1 MNWARSANRKETL
14 HLLPIHLTWSLLLE
28 IVKMNLD
35 HLYDKNGA
43 VEPNKLKTLGEEDKN
58 YIIDLTSF
66 LQNEPTISQRLRCL
80 QLKITEHEKCEFC
93 HVYLRYSPHKHELF
107 KKVCTC
113 DGYKNSPRK
122 RNEIKA
128 RIEKFNETI
137 DNRNKNFT
145 PAPILEYESLREILK
160 KHICVETYTQ
170 YVIQNVLYKIPG
182 VKESLFYYEP
192 HGRISYKI
200 AKILYGQ
207 GYCEKCAAETRFLS
221 IENGFSKYCQRCG
234 GAMAK
239 SQNALK
245 NAVDLLIMAGYTIV
259 HRPNSIQNTFTL
271 MCQRGHTFERRF
283 NNGRIN
289 SDLTKLCQYCY
300 PRTISSYEFEIKNFL
315 EANGID
321 AVQQYPIHKY
331 KNGVT
336 RTDLFLPNYN
346 IAIEFNGL
354 MWHSYGKSKTSRFNN
369 HADEKYDKHLCKTI
383 MCENLGIEL
392 LHIFENEWLQK
403 QDIWKSTILSK
414 CNKTEKIHSR
424 LCDIRI
430 IDDDTYKAFM
440 NDNHLEGY
448 IKADYTMGLFHDD
461 QLVAAMAFSK
471 KPNDFYELIRFASKC
486 YVTVIGGFSKLLK
499 FFIKRYSTTRIITH
513 ADRRWS
519 NDDVYK
525 KVGFELTKIQH
536 PRYWYIPSNN
546 LYCPIDQLHKHKF
559 EDSYDKESFDLMLDI
574 GYRRIWDC
582 GVKTYTLINNIC
594 NF

>member
-1 MNWARSANRKETL
+1 
-14 HLLPIHLTWSLLLE
+14 
-28 IVKMNLD
+28 MNLD

-239 SQNALK
+239 SQNALI

-259 HRPNSIQNTFTL
+259 HRPNSIQNAFTL

-383 MCENLGIEL
+383 MCENLGIEKNNYEIL
-392 LHIFENEWLQK
+392 KKKNILVEGGCDKKYLEEFGNYFGLEIPNIISLNGVSNIEKFLNFYNSYYKNNESIYKPKIKVLFDNDIAGNAACENLA
-403 QDIWKSTILSK
+403 
-414 CNKTEKIHSR
+414 EKI
-424 LCDIRI
+424 
-430 IDDDTYKAFM
+430 
-440 NDNHLEGY
+440 
-448 IKADYTMGLFHDD
+448 
-461 QLVAAMAFSK
+461 
-471 KPNDFYELIRFASKC
+471 PNDKVVMRLRPVKKDWNECLTAGIICF
-486 YVTVIGGFSKLLK
+486 GF
-499 FFIKRYSTTRIITH
+499 F
-513 ADRRWS
+513 
-519 NDDVYK
+519 
-525 KVGFELTKIQH
+525 
-536 PRYWYIPSNN
+536 NN
-546 LYCPIDQLHKHKF
+546 F
-559 EDSYDKESFDLMLDI
+559 
-574 GYRRIWDC
+574 
-582 GVKTYTLINNIC
+582 
-594 NF
+594 